1 MKRTQWMPLLLMVI
15 AASGCATIP
24 PGPSV
29 MVMPGQG
36 KPFETFQADDSTCRQ
51 WAQTQAGWQANETVN
66 QNLAGGAVAGGLL
79 GAAAGAL
86 IGAASGNVGPGAAI
100 GAGAGLLAGTAMAH
114 NQAYGSGWEVQR
126 RYDNAYQQCMY
137 AKGNQI
143 PATEPMPTR
152 SRYIPPPPPPRLYSS
167 SAPMPAL
174 SPPPPPPARYYPGAP
189 PRWY

>member
-1 MKRTQWMPLLLMVI
+1 MKLYLWTALFLAVLT
-15 AASGCATIP
+15 ATGCATIP

-36 KPFETFQADDSTCRQ
+36 KSFEAFQADETICRE
-51 WAQTQAGWQANETVN
+51 WAQNQAGWQANETVN
-66 QNLAGGAVAGGLL
+66 QNLAGGAAAGGLL

-114 NQAYGSGWEVQR
+114 NRAYGAGWEVQR

-137 AKGNQI
+137 AKGNQV
-143 PATEPMPTR
+143 PVSVDSGTAR
-152 SRYIPPPPPPRLYSS
+152 SRYIPPPPPPRRYLSA
-167 SAPMPAL
+167 APMPA
-174 SPPPPPPARYYPGAP
+174 PPPLPAHGYYPGQP
-189 PRWY
+189 SRWY

>member
-1 MKRTQWMPLLLMVI
+1 MKRTLWIALLLAVL
-15 AASGCATIP
+15 AVSGCATIP

-36 KPFETFQADDSTCRQ
+36 KSFEAFQADDYTCRE
-51 WAQTQAGWQANETVN
+51 WAQTQTGWQANETVN

-100 GAGAGLLAGTAMAH
+100 GAGAGLLAGSAMAH
-114 NQAYGSGWEVQR
+114 NRAYGAGWEVQR

-143 PATEPMPTR
+143 PAAVDSGTAH
-152 SRYIPPPPPPRLYSS
+152 SRYVPPPPPPRRYL
-167 SAPMPAL
+167 SAVPMP
-174 SPPPPPPARYYPGAP
+174 PPPPPPAAAYYPGQP

>member
-1 MKRTQWMPLLLMVI
+1 MKRPLWITLLLAAL

-29 MVMPGQG
+29 MVMPGHN
-36 KPFETFQADDSTCRQ
+36 KSFEVFQADDFTCRE

-86 IGAASGNVGPGAAI
+86 IGAASGDAGPGAAI
-100 GAGAGLLAGTAMAH
+100 GAGAGLLAGAAMAH
-114 NQAYGSGWEVQR
+114 NRAYGSGWEVQR

-143 PATEPMPTR
+143 QTAVDSGTAR
-152 SRYIPPPPPPRLYSS
+152 SRYLPPPPPPRRYSS
-167 SAPMPAL
+167 AAPLP
-174 SPPPPPPARYYPGAP
+174 PPPPPPAAAYYPGMP
-189 PRWY
+189 SRWY

>member
-1 MKRTQWMPLLLMVI
+1 MKPILSIPLLSI
-15 AASGCATIP
+15 ALAVSGCATIP

-36 KPFETFQADDSTCRQ
+36 KPFEAFQTDDATCRQ
-51 WAQTQAGWQANETVN
+51 WAQTQTGWQANETVN

-137 AKGNQI
+137 ARGNQVPGVEPL
-143 PATEPMPTR
+143 PAR
-152 SRYIPPPPPPRLYSS
+152 SRYVPPPPPPRRYSS
-167 SAPMPAL
+167 AAPI
-174 SPPPPPPARYYPGAP
+174 PPPPPAAYYPAPP